1 MEVRKNIQEVIEI
14 KNVKLF
20 RKLPEQPIPEKINE
34 FNNVLPKFNRENQ
47 TVTSKENEMWVG
59 HYQQQ

>member
-14 KNVKLF
+14 TNVKLF
-20 RKLPEQPIPEKINE
+20 RKLPEQQIPEKINE
-34 FNNVLPKFNRENQ
+34 FNNVLPKFNGENL
-47 TVTSKENEMWVG
+47 TVTSKENEIWVG